1 MRKKYQG
8 LSVCTTS
15 ISRSRVEESGNEAK
29 TNLPATHMVCVLY
42 SSNALHGKA
51 FAFLTQVPPHNI
63 LHSPS
68 MSACTVFCLGTVD
81 VIALL
86 INSK

>member
-1 MRKKYQG
+1 M
-8 LSVCTTS
+8 
-15 ISRSRVEESGNEAK
+15 EESGNEAK
-29 TNLPATHMVCVLY
+29 TNLPATHMICVLY

-51 FAFLTQVPPHNI
+51 FAFLAQVPPHNI

-81 VIALL
+81 VIADKFQVE
-86 INSK
+86 NCST